1 MEKWQLNKYVRLVLI
16 AGMVLSVSVMAIG
29 LAMYAISPGS
39 NPDISLSPSEIVDGI
54 VKGNPIAVIDLGILF
69 LIATP
74 LMRVMTALVF
84 YVLDKET
91 KMVGVSVLI
100 LIVIGVAVV
109 FGAS

>member
-16 AGMVLSVSVMAIG
+16 AGMILSVSVISIG

-39 NPDISLSPSEIVDGI
+39 DPEISLSPSDIVNGI
-54 VKGNPIAVIDLGILF
+54 IKGNPIAVIDLGILF

-74 LMRVMTALVF
+74 LMRVITALVF

-100 LIVIGVAVV
+100 LIVIGIAVV
-109 FGAS
+109 LGAS

>member
-16 AGMVLSVSVMAIG
+16 AGMILSVSVMAIG
-29 LAMYAISPGS
+29 LAMYAISPGN

-54 VKGNPIAVIDLGILF
+54 GKGNPIAVIDLGILF

-74 LMRVMTALVF
+74 LMRVITALVF

-109 FGAS
+109 LGAS